1 MQLTESDN
9 PNHANPPATSALHS
23 WVYLALIGLAL
34 WMVLWVWSFVGNGET
49 DYILFIVTG
58 FIVTVVALQVVLMR
72 VRRADKTSDSTAQ
85 NGTAQDSTT
94 QDSPAKGVASFRE
107 WARGVFEAERSRMR
121 AGEAALL
128 ILLPIAAAAIGMMA
142 FGIEYMIVEHAAGM

>member
-1 MQLTESDN
+1 MQLPESDN

-85 NGTAQDSTT
+85 VSAT
-94 QDSPAKGVASFRE
+94 QDNATKGVASFRE
-107 WARGVFEAERSRMR
+107 WAHGLFEAERSRMR